1 MIPLQWLKPPKKIAA
16 VPLRLQQRRIDES
29 QWQTNKKKAA
39 VPLNAMISNFSILSL
54 LLVLGLLLWQTSP
67 GPGPALGFLPGTN
80 AWPPLPIRAMETFC
94 WWWQLEGGPGIYMW
108 SYRITSWIPTSR
120 RIRSRRRTGQRIRSR
135 RRTGRRIRS
144 WRRTGRRIRSCRQAS
159 RSHPAQMNNTVPQT
173 QLFCKY
179 ITLPLDPKT
188 SEIVILHAPYFFN
201 MLTHCFWIIPSIGK
215 IIIKS
220 KI

>member
-1 MIPLQWLKPPKKIAA
+1 M
-16 VPLRLQQRRIDES
+16 
-29 QWQTNKKKAA
+29 
-39 VPLNAMISNFSILSL
+39 PLNATISHFSILSLL

-80 AWPPLPIRAMETFC
+80 AWPPLPIRAIETFC

-108 SYRITSWIPTSR
+108 SYRI
-120 RIRSRRRTGQRIRSR
+120 RSR

-144 WRRTGRRIRSCRQAS
+144 RRRTGRRIRSCRQAS
-159 RSHPAQMNNTVPQT
+159 RSHPAQMNSTVPQT
-173 QLFCKY
+173 HLFGKY

-215 IIIKS
+215 IIIIN